1 GWAIFVVL
9 VLVAIARY
17 RDSSRNATASSEYS
31 RKASTVVPDI
41 IPAPNFNLN
50 SIDPPVFR
58 PFKPKYHLTMGKMLT
73 ETTGIETVDRNDLI
87 LFDNTYAERL
97 CLRESLLQQYSTDVI
112 GVTSE
117 TDMKIRLAVQE
128 LYSYLFAT
136 YLPKRYP
143 KLFEVAG
150 KELATHTHLKNQVT
164 GNVFPMHIA
173 NSTPLRDALKTIAE
187 NVDEDFFILFPRRQE
202 GTDEEIYI
210 LEAYAA
216 CFPSGF
222 QPREK
227 IGKKLAD
234 IHGPV
239 PGYKQKLQKSMD
251 RFFARLEPGRYVK
264 RVNWGV
270 TVDEELFSNFDKSK
284 PAFEGTLQKISLEE
298 LNLDKTYLRCERQT
312 LHRLP
317 ASGAIV
323 FGFHTYI
330 YPIQD
335 IKAEGNGELLA
346 QAIDGLEHGSVPE
359 MFTYKG
365 GGKWAGSV
373 REYLR
378 G

>member
-1 GWAIFVVL
+1 MLKQTFWIMETIL
-9 VLVAIARY
+9 
-17 RDSSRNATASSEYS
+17 RNLHEPS
-31 RKASTVVPDI
+31 VVPDI

-50 SIDPPVFR
+50 SIDPPAFR
-58 PFKPKYHLTMGKMLT
+58 PFKPKYHLTM

-97 CLRESLLQQYSTDVI
+97 CLRESLLQQYSADVI

-128 LYSYLFAT
+128 LYIYLFAT

-143 KLFEVAG
+143 KIFEVAG
-150 KELATHTHLKNQVT
+150 KEQALHTHLKNRVT
-164 GNVFPMHIA
+164 GNVFSMHIA

-187 NVDEDFFILFPRRQE
+187 NVDEDFFILFPHRQE
-202 GTDEEIYI
+202 GTNEEIYI

-222 QPREK
+222 QPRDK
-227 IGKKLAD
+227 IGKQLAD

-298 LNLDKTYLRCERQT
+298 LKLDKTYLRCERQT